1 MIEKYSEVN
10 PKKGFVKREDWE
22 DYADISSNGEFT
34 ILEEKLKQ
42 KELKKSRE
50 LYVKRK
56 KALEEDYDRELFKWY
71 YNDSFFEDLE
81 D

>member
-1 MIEKYSEVN
+1 MIEKYSELN

-22 DYADISSNGEFT
+22 DYADISSKGEFT

-50 LYVKRK
+50 LYEKRK
-56 KALEEDYDRELFKWY
+56 KALEEDYNRELFKRY